1 MNFKESYKKA
11 NDEIKGDRALL
22 DKILNTPVKEKTKIT
37 PFVYKFA
44 SCAAAII
51 LVGAVILMPEIK
63 EKFVSENENT
73 VAEECTVEEAK
84 YSILA
89 DTAEVTEEATD
100 GHISEKA
107 EETETTITFK
117 AVRKEENSKEVSES
131 ETYATGTVA
140 MGAISEDNQ
149 DTEAVN
155 GAAGVF
161 SVEEAADEELKVAE
175 NYDSVMEAAEEAAPK
190 TKIASGGGGGGAP
203 ATRSMTA
210 RTATK
215 TTAEEKSASEIIALI
230 GINEESLVPS
240 GMTLT
245 SSEVTYTEFSPEGN
259 ITAYEINMVYEKE
272 GAKIIL
278 RLTDSAT
285 PLALDVAG
293 HSGMVSASKTFGNT
307 DIFITAYN
315 FTLED
320 VENYLNGIN

>member
-73 VAEECTVEEAK
+73 VAEECAVEEAK
-84 YSILA
+84 YSVLA

-107 EETETTITFK
+107 EETETMITFK

-131 ETYATGTVA
+131 ETATGTVT

-155 GAAGVF
+155 GTAGVF
-161 SVEEAADEELKVAE
+161 SVEEAADEELKVEE
-175 NYDSVMEAAEEAAPK
+175 NYDAVMEAVEEAAPK

-215 TTAEEKSASEIIALI
+215 TTAEEKSASEMIALI
-230 GINEESLVPS
+230 GINEESLVPTS
-240 GMTLT
+240 MTLT

-259 ITAYEINMVYEKE
+259 ITAYEINMVFEKD
-272 GAKIIL
+272 GAKLIL